1 MVQQRKKEV
10 IAGPVI
16 VATANAMRALD
27 APVRYPLILKNFE
40 LPLNDPIVPSRS
52 AFIVLVEHIIGTVLV
67 VLLLFSRKAHTKLIS
82 QLKSFNSRDWIS
94 FFLVSLGSGL
104 GLYFFLLAL
113 AYGNPTIAILLQ
125 KSQPLITLA
134 FAMIILKE
142 KPSKYYYSSLVIAI
156 VGIFLL
162 VAEEIAEK
170 TTTVGFF
177 GTEISTG
184 LLAAFFSLIAA
195 AFWGSNTVWG
205 RILTEKVDYWN
216 LTTIRYIGG
225 SLILIFFNIIVGA
238 YTNDNFNMAGETII
252 TFGVSTPFLSSP
264 IQLLIPINAIIAIIL
279 LTIFTGGVIPLGL
292 YYFGLR
298 WSKASVG
305 GLAELAFPLLAIFI
319 NYLFLGFGLTLIQ
332 ILGAII
338 LLGVVSIMSYVNAKE
353 HEKELSI

>member
-1 MVQQRKKEV
+1 MAQQRKKEA
-10 IAGPVI
+10 ITGPAI
-16 VATANAMRALD
+16 VATANAMRAFD
-27 APVRYPLILKNFE
+27 APVRYPLILKNFN
-40 LPLNDPIVPSRS
+40 LNLDDPLVPSRS
-52 AFIVLVEHIIGTVLV
+52 AFIVLIEHIIGTILV
-67 VLLLFSRKAHTKLIS
+67 VLLLFSRKAHKKLIS
-82 QLKSFNSRDWIS
+82 QLKSFDKRDWIS

-134 FAMIILKE
+134 FAMIILTE
-142 KPSKYYYSSLVIAI
+142 KPSKYYYSSLIIAI
-156 VGIFLL
+156 IGIFLL
-162 VAEEIAEK
+162 VAEEIVEQ

-177 GTEISTG
+177 GAEISTG

-195 AFWGSNTVWG
+195 GFWGSNTVWG

-216 LTTIRYIGG
+216 LTTLRYIGG
-225 SLILIFFNIIVGA
+225 SLILIFFNLIVGA
-238 YTNDNFNMAGETII
+238 YTNDNFNIAGETII
-252 TFGVSTPFLSSP
+252 TFGVSTPYLSSP
-264 IQLLIPINAIIAIIL
+264 IKFLIPINAFIAIIL

-319 NYLFLGFGLTLIQ
+319 NYLFLGFGLSLIQ